1 MSKVIDKKDLI
12 AWLNLVAQERIL
24 IAPVNIAGLLFFKNV
39 SKAEEIV
46 LDYDNTVL
54 SPKDWFFPSSAV
66 LFTMDIKDKPAPQIV
81 PARADQEAVLFGLHP
96 CEAKGIT
103 ILDKPF
109 LAAPP
114 DAFYQQ
120 RRAHTT
126 LVGIACRLA
135 CAECFC
141 TSLGTAPDDPT
152 NLDVLLTEAEDVYIV
167 QTMTEKG
174 KVLLEKTALKDS
186 NIELPSPPSPT
197 PVPTERIVE
206 AMSQVFNNH
215 YWSRV
220 ADRCIHC
227 NICAYVCPVC
237 YCFDMRDYVN
247 YGQIERVRS
256 WESCQ
261 SPGFTRI
268 AGGYDPRPTKGARL
282 RQRFY
287 HKLLYM
293 PEKFG
298 ILGCTGCGRCVRSC
312 PVNIDI
318 REIISDVQKIGG
330 KDVR

>member
-1 MSKVIDKKDLI
+1 MSRVIARKDLI
-12 AWLNLVAQERIL
+12 AWLNLLARERVL
-24 IAPVNIAGLLFFKNV
+24 IAPVEIAGLLFFKNI
-39 SKAEEIV
+39 SKAEEIA
-46 LDYDNTVL
+46 LDFDNTLL
-54 SPKDWFFPSSAV
+54 SPKDWFFPPSTI
-66 LFTMDIKDKPAPQIV
+66 LFTVERKDGQTPQIV

-96 CEAKGIT
+96 CDAKGVT
-103 ILDKPF
+103 ILDKPY
-109 LAAPP
+109 LATPS

-126 LVGIACRLA
+126 LVGLACRKA

-141 TSLGTAPDDPT
+141 TSLGTAPNDPT
-152 NLDVLLTEAEDVYIV
+152 NLDVLLTEAEDLYIV
-167 QTMTEKG
+167 QVVTEKG
-174 KVLLEKTALKDS
+174 KALLENLTLKDS
-186 NIELPSPPSPT
+186 DLVLPSPPSPV
-197 PVPTERIVE
+197 PVPTEGIVE
-206 AMSQVFNNH
+206 AMRQVFNSP

-227 NICAYVCPVC
+227 NVCAYVCPVC
-237 YCFDMRDYVN
+237 YCFDIRDYVER
-247 YGQIERVRS
+247 GQIERVRS

-261 SPGFTRI
+261 SPGFTKV

-293 PEKFG
+293 PEQFG

-318 REIISDVQKIGG
+318 REIISDVPKMGA
-330 KDVR
+330 KNVR